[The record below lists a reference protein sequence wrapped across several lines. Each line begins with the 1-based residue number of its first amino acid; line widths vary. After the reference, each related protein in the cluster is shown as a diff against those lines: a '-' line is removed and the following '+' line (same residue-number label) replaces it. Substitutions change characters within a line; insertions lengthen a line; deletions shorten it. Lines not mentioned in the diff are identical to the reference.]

1 MDVDN
6 RTAGEYMLACF
17 RILVG
22 WLFLWPFFDKIFGL
36 GFQTPKGQ
44 GWIDGVSPSS
54 QVMYVAD
61 GVFEDFYNAIAGN
74 LLIDILFLMALLIIG
89 ITLIIGIA
97 SKLTTLFSIMF
108 LVVIYTLCIP
118 PVDNPIIDYHLVLCA
133 GLLAAYFLG
142 GLRKA
147 VAVRQV
153 EGFLPGEKVPDPR
166 VNSAL
171 GGKIDLHEH
180 RDLGGHDL
188 LGHLA
193 DELPCGGHRE
203 RHLICLHQMTQI

>member
-108 LVVIYTLCIP
+108 LVVMYTLCIP
-118 PVDNPIIDYHLVLCA
+118 PVDNPIIDYHLVLCT

-142 GLRKA
+142 GYGKLSLYDKWKDF
-147 VAVRQV
+147 
-153 EGFLPGEKVPDPR
+153 FLVKRFPILE
-166 VNSAL
+166 
-171 GGKIDLHEH
+171 
-180 RDLGGHDL
+180 
-188 LGHLA
+188 
-193 DELPCGGHRE
+193 
-203 RHLICLHQMTQI
+203 